1 MRGLPF
7 GVHFT
12 EAWVNADTG
21 EVRVPRMYGLLSVGR
36 VINPRTVRSQLVGGM
51 VMGLSMALHERSV
64 LDERRGHVVNH
75 DLAQYHVAVNADVDS
90 VQAGWLEQS
99 DTRAT
104 PMGSRGVGEIGTVG
118 AAAAVA
124 NAAHHA
130 TGVRV
135 RELPLTPDRFLADP
149 CP

>member
-64 LDERRGHVVNH
+64 LDERRGHVVN
-75 DLAQYHVAVNADVDS
+75 ADVDS